1 MLKTFVTCM
10 AVLAMAAALPAQDE
24 KKAPAPKKAMS
35 SGILHPEMT
44 VAAEGGSYD
53 KAMGQ
58 LGEKS
63 DNAWSSTTSAA
74 GVGGKPQPG
83 KSVTVTGEIIDMSC
97 YLQLGKHGEKHVAC
111 GKKCL
116 TAGQPIG
123 LLAKDGSV
131 YMLMEEEHDP
141 RRDGQTAG
149 FRKAATDHL
158 GHIMEVTGTEA
169 GLKGYRAIYV
179 MGYVNK

>member
-1 MLKTFVTCM
+1 MFKTFLTCM
-10 AVLAMAAALPAQDE
+10 AVLALAVSVPAQDE
-24 KKAPAPKKAMS
+24 KKAAPKKAAPS
-35 SGILHPEMT
+35 SAVLHPEMK
-44 VAAEGGSYD
+44 VAADAGDYD
-53 KAMGQ
+53 KPMGQ

-63 DNAWSSTTSAA
+63 DSWSSTTMAA
-74 GVGGKPQPG
+74 GVNGKPQPG
-83 KSVTVTGEIIDMSC
+83 KAMTVTGEIIDLSC

-158 GHIMEVTGTEA
+158 GHIMEVTGTA
-169 GLKGYRAIYV
+169 ADLKGYRAIYV
-179 MGYVNK
+179 QGYVNK

>member
-10 AVLAMAAALPAQDE
+10 AVLAMAAALPAQE
-24 KKAPAPKKAMS
+24 EKAPAPKKAGGS
-35 SGILHPEMT
+35 SGVLHPELT
-44 VAAEGGSYD
+44 VAGDAGTYD
-53 KAMGQ
+53 KPMGQ

-63 DNAWSSTTSAA
+63 DNAWSSTTTAA
-74 GVGGKPQPG
+74 GVNGKPQPG
-83 KSVTVTGEIIDMSC
+83 KPVTVTGEIIDMSC
-97 YLQLGKHGEKHVAC
+97 YLQLGKHGEKHVSC

-116 TAGQPIG
+116 AAGQPIG

-131 YMLMEEEHDP
+131 YLLMEEEHDP

-169 GLKGYRAIYV
+169 GVRGYRAIYV